1 MLVYATLEG
10 SFATLKCLSYFLA
23 LTVVAFYAFFFPTG
37 IAWFNSNSWAVLC
50 LIIYF

>member
-1 MLVYATLEG
+1 MLVCATLEG
-10 SFATLKCLSYFLA
+10 SFATLQCLSYFLA

>member
-10 SFATLKCLSYFLA
+10 SFATLKCLSYFFA

>member
-23 LTVVAFYAFFFPTG
+23 LTVVAFYAFFFFLLELRG
-37 IAWFNSNSWAVLC
+37 
-50 LIIYF
+50 LILTVGLFYV